1 MTTSPHPFRAAH
13 RTDAVRPSDVLEM
26 MAIAKRMQDDG
37 VEVAYLVQ
45 GEPDFDTPRHVKDA
59 AYQALLDGYTH
70 YPPPEGYPDLRRA
83 ITERMRADL
92 ALDYDPDA
100 EVLVTNGAS
109 LGLYLAIA
117 AVVDE
122 GDEVIITDPAYGA
135 YAMLIESAGG
145 RVVRVPCAAVDGV
158 STLDVEAL
166 RALVTPRT
174 KAIVYCNPDNPTG
187 RVMSE
192 ATLRAIGDIAVEHDL
207 VVISDEVYHAFTYEG
222 EPRVLAALSPA
233 YRDRCIVVNSFSKT
247 YAMTGWR
254 MGYNLA
260 PPHLMSAMRKMNAIA
275 GRAAA
280 AFVQRAGIAALRG
293 AQDDVVA
300 MTGEYRRRR
309 DHMLARLAEIEGIGV
324 TRPDGGFYVFVDVR
338 TFADDTRAFARTLL
352 ERGRVVLTPGEYYGP
367 AGAGHLRLSFA
378 VAPDVIDRGLDG
390 FASALEGLR

>member
-1 MTTSPHPFRAAH
+1 MTTPDTMFRAAR

-26 MAIAKRMQDDG
+26 MAIARRMQQSG
-37 VEVAYLVQ
+37 TEVAYLVQ

-70 YPPPEGYPDLRRA
+70 YPPPEGYPELRSA
-83 ITERMRADL
+83 VAARMRADL
-92 ALDYDPDA
+92 GLEYDA
-100 EVLVTNGAS
+100 ESEVLVTNGAS

-117 AVVDE
+117 AVVEE
-122 GDEVIITDPAYGA
+122 GDEVLITDPAYGA

-145 RVVRVPCAAVDGV
+145 TVVRVPCAADDFV

-166 RALVTPRT
+166 RACVTPRT

-187 RVMSE
+187 RVMPES
-192 ATLRAIGDIAVEHDL
+192 TLHAIGEIAVEHDL
-207 VVISDEVYHAFTYEG
+207 VVISDEVYHAFTYG
-222 EPRVLAALSPA
+222 SEPRVLAALDDA
-233 YRDRCIVVNSFSKT
+233 FREHCIVVNSFSKT

-260 PPHLMSAMRKMNAIA
+260 PPHLMGAMRKMNAIA

-280 AFVQRAGIAALRG
+280 AFVQRAGIAALEG
-293 AQDDVVA
+293 SQDDVAA

-309 DHMLARLAEIEGIGV
+309 DHMVERLAQVPGIRF
-324 TRPDGGFYVFVDVR
+324 TRPDGGFYVFVDVSEY
-338 TFADDTRAFARTLL
+338 AGDTRAFARTLL

-367 AGAGHLRLSFA
+367 AGAGHLRFSFA
-378 VAPDVIDRGLDG
+378 VASDVIDRGLDG
-390 FASALEGLR
+390 FAAALEGLR

>member
-1 MTTSPHPFRAAH
+1 MTTSAHPFRAAQ
-13 RTDAVRPSDVLEM
+13 RTEAVRPSDVLEM
-26 MAIAKRMQDDG
+26 MAVARRMQQGGTD
-37 VEVAYLVQ
+37 VAYLVQ

-83 ITERMRADL
+83 ITARMRSDL
-92 ALDYDPDA
+92 GLDYDAEA

-122 GDEVIITDPAYGA
+122 GDEVITTDPAYGA

-145 RVVRVPCAAVDGV
+145 TVVRAPCAAEDGV

-166 RALVTPRT
+166 RTLVTPRT

-207 VVISDEVYHAFTYEG
+207 VVISDEVYHAFTYDA
-222 EPRVLAALSPA
+222 EPLVLAALDPA
-233 YRDRCIVVNSFSKT
+233 YRERCIVVNSFSKT

-260 PPHLMSAMRKMNAIA
+260 PPHLMEAMRKMNAIA

-280 AFVQRAGIAALRG
+280 AFVQRAGIAALEG
-293 AQDDVVA
+293 SQDDVAA

-309 DHMLARLAEIEGIGV
+309 DHMLARLAEV
-324 TRPDGGFYVFVDVR
+324 PDVRFTRPDGGFYVFVDVR
-338 TFADDTRAFARTLL
+338 AFSNDTRAFARTLL

-367 AGAGHLRLSFA
+367 AGAGHLRFSFA

-390 FASALEGLR
+390 FAAALEGLR